1 MKNNLHSEISK
12 ILDRDGLR
20 TWAIKHGKNPE
31 VVDIGV
37 DKIITQ
43 ILALIKKHERG
54 VLDKMG
60 LNKKCVIYLDHHNF
74 TGRKCDDCGLKIDKK
89 TEEKILANLKDPSG
103 PKEVEK

>member
-43 ILALIKKHERG
+43 ILALIKKHEREII
-54 VLDKMG
+54 
-60 LNKKCVIYLDHHNF
+60 VIELEQVRLKAKISKVHSLPDFISYLDW
-74 TGRKCDDCGLKIDKK
+74 KIKEAKLKK
-89 TEEKILANLKDPSG
+89 
-103 PKEVEK
+103 VEK